1 MIEIKIAIS
10 SDNHLDVNKVNISDA
25 LEFQAHWL
33 NTNHLDYYL
42 YAGDLFNDFSK
53 TKAYFEQLQQLT
65 TNTRIA
71 YILGNHDMLNN
82 LSFSEA
88 EHSHFLSYIHNQFID
103 LPNSDWRIIG
113 NNGWYDYSFSTY
125 HDQLK
130 KVQTWKNVYWLDSS
144 IDQPISDQE
153 RMATVIAQVKYQLD
167 LAKDNNKSVLFL
179 THFAP
184 RQELLAAKPKEVNTP
199 RRERFYQMV
208 NAMMGSDRL
217 GNLLEDSNIVCYV
230 FYGRLHGIHPPL
242 TRHGVTYL
250 NQSVGVSNKR
260 INEWQKDNLYD
271 QWLTTTRV
279 INLP

>member
-42 YAGDLFNDFSK
+42 YAGDLFNNFSK

-217 GNLLEDSNIVCYV
+217 GNLLEDSNIVRYV
-230 FYGRLHGIHPPL
+230 FYGHLHGIHPPL
-242 TRHGVTYL
+242 THHGVTYL

>member
-1 MIEIKIAIS
+1 
-10 SDNHLDVNKVNISDA
+10 
-25 LEFQAHWL
+25 
-33 NTNHLDYYL
+33 
-42 YAGDLFNDFSK
+42 
-53 TKAYFEQLQQLT
+53 
-65 TNTRIA
+65 
-71 YILGNHDMLNN
+71 MLNN

-217 GNLLEDSNIVCYV
+217 GNLLEDSNIVRYV
-230 FYGRLHGIHPPL
+230 FYGHLHGIHPPL

>member
-217 GNLLEDSNIVCYV
+217 GNLLED
-230 FYGRLHGIHPPL
+230 
-242 TRHGVTYL
+242 
-250 NQSVGVSNKR
+250 
-260 INEWQKDNLYD
+260 
-271 QWLTTTRV
+271 
-279 INLP
+279 

>member
-217 GNLLEDSNIVCYV
+217 GNLLEDSNIVRYV
-230 FYGRLHGIHPPL
+230 FYGHLPRNPPPL
-242 TRHGVTYL
+242 TRPGVTYL

>member
-217 GNLLEDSNIVCYV
+217 GNLLEDSNIVRYV
-230 FYGRLHGIHPPL
+230 FYGHLHGIHPPL

-250 NQSVGVSNKR
+250 NQSAGVSNKR